1 AALSAPPRR
10 AGAAGR
16 GVAGRATRRRPRP
29 LPRPRR
35 PPAPRGCAGATAAA
49 RRSRLL
55 PRRSPRSA
63 SRSSSPW
70 GEPDRARFHG
80 AFLAPRPAWTDL
92 LGGWPLAVAG
102 GHGRDPNPDDAVAV
116 DLRHLEAVAV
126 DLDDVAHRSHP
137 SQPVEHEPRD
147 GLVVALVGQLQTARL
162 GEVLEVETPVE
173 RHLTGGQP
181 TPGGARATV
190 ELVVDLPHQLLDEVL
205 ERDDAVGAAVLV
217 DDEGDVDPLAAHHRH
232 RWQPRVGTGRH

>member
-1 AALSAPPRR
+1 GGGAPGEERAGRDDGSRHPLPGLGRAAGLGKNGPPRGCPAPPRLTCCVAALSAPPRR

-16 GVAGRATRRRPRP
+16 GVSCRATRRRPRP

-116 DLRHLEAVAV
+116 DLRHLEAVA
-126 DLDDVAHRSHP
+126 
-137 SQPVEHEPRD
+137 
-147 GLVVALVGQLQTARL
+147 
-162 GEVLEVETPVE
+162 
-173 RHLTGGQP
+173 
-181 TPGGARATV
+181 
-190 ELVVDLPHQLLDEVL
+190 
-205 ERDDAVGAAVLV
+205 
-217 DDEGDVDPLAAHHRH
+217 
-232 RWQPRVGTGRH
+232 